1 MCALMPDE
9 ARDDLN
15 QRLKCVHGHLQA
27 TAQMIK
33 RGEDDLV
40 VVHQLH
46 AVQGALTQIQIRL
59 LRVWLSERPQPSDD
73 VRRIKRDLPEI
84 LKRWRQHG
92 NNSRHGS
99 GMRDDDS
106 QVRR

>member
-27 TAQMIK
+27 TAQMIEC
-33 RGEDDLV
+33 GEDDLA

-46 AVQGALTQIQIRL
+46 AVQGALAQIQVRL
-59 LRVWLSERPQPSDD
+59 LRVWLNERLQPPDN
-73 VRRIKRDLPEI
+73 VRQIKRALSEI
-84 LKRWRQHG
+84 LKRWRQHEYHA
-92 NNSRHGS
+92 RH
-99 GMRDDDS
+99 
-106 QVRR
+106 

>member
-1 MCALMPDE
+1 MPDE

-33 RGEDDLV
+33 RGEDDLAI
-40 VVHQLH
+40 VHQLH

-59 LRVWLSERPQPSDD
+59 LRLWLSERPQPSDD
-73 VRRIKRDLPEI
+73 VRQIKRDLSAI
-84 LKRWRQHG
+84 LKRRRRHEY
-92 NNSRHGS
+92 NSRH
-99 GMRDDDS
+99 
-106 QVRR
+106 

>member
-46 AVQGALTQIQIRL
+46 AVQGALAQIQIRL
-59 LRVWLSERPQPSDD
+59 LRLWLSERPQPAEN
-73 VRRIKRDLPEI
+73 VQQNKHDLSMI
-84 LKRWRQHG
+84 LKRRRQHG
-92 NNSRHGS
+92 FSTRH
-99 GMRDDDS
+99 
-106 QVRR
+106 